1 MQRFCRR
8 LVSSS
13 ALLERVLDDDT
24 VHGSVDAE
32 VVGSVVRLL
41 SACSD
46 ETETV
51 VFCDVQFRSSR
62 PRFASSCVLKAGRA
76 RPSQTLS
83 ARVSSARGR
92 RGPRGPCAEPR
103 QRAPVRGSRAT
114 ASREMLGA
122 ARTSIGGRR
131 QWSATS
137 RSRPVAPIR
146 ISGRSQS
153 VAPRSNDPARVA
165 GMPARSQLRLPK
177 AQPSWPRVLR
187 QPGEYVAGASVR
199 RKHGIKHVLDR
210 PLVDNEREPLEQCH
224 ACGLQSRQVERLR
237 QLEVLVR

>member
-1 MQRFCRR
+1 MAAQCQVSMQRFCRR

-76 RPSQTLS
+76 RPSQTLGV
-83 ARVSSARGR
+83 RVSSARGR
-92 RGPRGPCAEPR
+92 RARAGHAQSRAREPR
-103 QRAPVRGSRAT
+103 SRA
-114 ASREMLGA
+114 RGRQHQ
-122 ARTSIGGRR
+122 ARCSGRR
-131 QWSATS
+131 GQASADGVNG
-137 RSRPVAPIR
+137 RRPAVRVWSRP
-146 ISGRSQS
+146 S
-153 VAPRSNDPARVA
+153 VSARV
-165 GMPARSQLRLPK
+165 
-177 AQPSWPRVLR
+177 
-187 QPGEYVAGASVR
+187 R
-199 RKHGIKHVLDR
+199 R
-210 PLVDNEREPLEQCH
+210 
-224 ACGLQSRQVERLR
+224 ALQ
-237 QLEVLVR
+237 